1 MNLSRQQT
9 ATLGIGLITFG
20 VIVWLNLWWLVVP
33 GLLIS
38 GGALAYAQRRSVN
51 RIAEAVQLGLWVV
64 GLGVAILLGFL
75 IPFAAALFLLGG
87 TSLLIRGREDK
98 ADTFV
103 QRMLGRVR
111 RRSSSPSVS
120 VQQVPITQ
128 QPTVVTPTTQQDV
141 HEPSTGETTRL

>member
-9 ATLGIGLITFG
+9 AAVGIGLITFG

-38 GGALAYAQRRSVN
+38 GGAMAYAQRRSMN
-51 RIAEAVQLGLWVV
+51 RIAEAVQLGLWGV
-64 GLGVAILLGFL
+64 GLGLFAIPFMPFIAGFFL
-75 IPFAAALFLLGG
+75 IGG

-103 QRMLGRVR
+103 QRLIGRVR
-111 RRSSSPSVS
+111 RRSSSTPTVS

-128 QPTVVTPTTQQDV
+128 QQTTQQEV
-141 HEPSTGETTRL
+141 HEPATGETRRL

>member
-9 ATLGIGLITFG
+9 AALGIGLITFG

-38 GGALAYAQRRSVN
+38 GGAMAYTQRRSMN
-51 RIAEAVQLGLWVV
+51 RTTQAVQLGLWGV
-64 GLGVAILLGFL
+64 GLGVASLFSFL
-75 IPFAAALFLLGG
+75 IPFLAALFLIGG
-87 TSLLIRGREDK
+87 ASLLIRGREDK

-103 QRMLGRVR
+103 QRLIGRVR
-111 RRSSSPSVS
+111 RRSSSSTPTVS

-128 QPTVVTPTTQQDV
+128 QQTTEQEA
-141 HEPSTGETTRL
+141 HEPVTGETRRL

>member
-51 RIAEAVQLGLWVV
+51 RIAEAVQLGLWGV
-64 GLGVAILLGFL
+64 GLGIFA
-75 IPFAAALFLLGG
+75 IPFMPFIAGFFLLGG

>member
-9 ATLGIGLITFG
+9 AAFGIGLITFG

-38 GGALAYAQRRSVN
+38 GGVMAYVQRRSMN
-51 RIAEAVQLGLWVV
+51 RIAEAIHLGLWGV
-64 GLGVAILLGFL
+64 GLGVAFLFSFL
-75 IPFAAALFLLGG
+75 IPFVAAVFLLGG

-103 QRMLGRVR
+103 QRLIGRVR
-111 RRSSSPSVS
+111 RRSSSSTPAVS

-128 QPTVVTPTTQQDV
+128 QQTTQQEV
-141 HEPSTGETTRL
+141 HEPATGETRRL